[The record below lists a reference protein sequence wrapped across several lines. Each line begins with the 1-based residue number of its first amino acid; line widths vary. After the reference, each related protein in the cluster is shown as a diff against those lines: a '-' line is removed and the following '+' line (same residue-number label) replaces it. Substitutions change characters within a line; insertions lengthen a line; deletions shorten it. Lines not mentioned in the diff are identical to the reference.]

1 MNGIVKDILITGN
14 AGDDLVSQE
23 SAKLESGKGLVGD
36 RYYLSKGTFSEKLD
50 GTPEVE
56 VTLIEQEEI
65 SAFNASTGHCYA
77 GKDFRR
83 NIVTEGIRLNDLV
96 GKSFTIGGVELK
108 GARLCEPCTHLSA
121 VLGPEIM
128 QHMVHKA
135 GLRAQII
142 VSGTIKVSDEV
153 NG

>member
-1 MNGIVKDILITGN
+1 MNGVVIDILN
-14 AGDDLVSQE
+14 AGQAGDVLVSHE
-23 SAKLESGKGLVGD
+23 SAQLEAGKGLVGD

-65 SAFNASTGHCYA
+65 DEFNNNAGHSYT

-96 GKSFTIGGVELK
+96 GKSFNVGAAQLK
-108 GARLCEPCTHLSA
+108 GIRLCEPCAHLSGI
-121 VLGPEIM
+121 LGPEIM
-128 QHMVHKA
+128 QHMLHKA
-135 GLRAQII
+135 GLRAQVI
-142 VSGTIKVSDEV
+142 VSGQIKIADEV
-153 NG
+153 YG

>member
-1 MNGIVKDILITGN
+1 MNGVIKEILIAGN

-23 SAKLESGKGLVGD
+23 SAELKSGKGLVGD

-65 SAFNASTGHCYA
+65 DAFNEITAHCYT

-83 NIVTEGIRLNDLV
+83 NIVTEDVRLNDLV
-96 GKSFTIGGVELK
+96 GKSFNIGSVELR
-108 GARLCEPCTHLSA
+108 GTRFCEPCTHLSA
-121 VLGPEIM
+121 VVGPEIM

-135 GLRAQII
+135 GLRAQIV
-142 VSGTIKVSDEV
+142 VSGIIKVSDEV

>member
-1 MNGIVKDILITGN
+1 MNGVVKDILLSGD
-14 AGDDLVSQE
+14 AGEDLVSQE
-23 SAKLESGKGLVGD
+23 SAVLESGKGLLGD

-50 GTPEVE
+50 GTPDVE

-65 SAFNASTGHCYA
+65 SAFNDITGHGYT

-96 GKSFTIGGVELK
+96 GKSFSIGGVELK
-108 GARLCEPCTHLSA
+108 GTRLCEPCTHLSA

-128 QHMVHKA
+128 RHMVHKA

-142 VSGTIKVSDEV
+142 VGGTLKASDEV
-153 NG
+153 IG

>member
-1 MNGIVKDILITGN
+1 MNGIVKDILIAGD

-23 SAKLESGKGLVGD
+23 SAKLESGRGLAGD

-50 GTPEVE
+50 RTPDVE
-56 VTLIEQEEI
+56 VTLIGQEEI
-65 SAFNASTGHCYA
+65 DAFNDITGHCYT

-83 NIVTEGIRLNDLV
+83 NIVTEDVRLNDLV
-96 GKSFTIGGVELK
+96 GKSFKIGGVNLK
-108 GARLCEPCTHLSA
+108 GTRLCEPCTHLSA

-135 GLRAQII
+135 GLRAQI
-142 VSGTIKVSDEV
+142 VESGRIKVSDEV
-153 NG
+153 ND

>member
-1 MNGIVKDILITGN
+1 M
-14 AGDDLVSQE
+14 S
-23 SAKLESGKGLVGD
+23 
-36 RYYLSKGTFSEKLD
+36 RGTFSEKLD
-50 GTPEVE
+50 GTPDVE

-65 SAFNASTGHCYA
+65 DAFNDITSHCYT

-83 NIVTEGIRLNDLV
+83 NIVTEDVRLNDLV
-96 GKSFTIGGVELK
+96 GKSFSIGGVKLK
-108 GARLCEPCTHLSA
+108 GTRLCEPCTHLSA

-142 VSGTIKVSDEV
+142 ESGRIKVSDEV

>member
-1 MNGIVKDILITGN
+1 MNGVVKDILLAGD

-23 SAKLESGKGLVGD
+23 SAALESGKGLVGD
-36 RYYLSKGTFSEKLD
+36 RYYLSKGTFSKKLD
-50 GTPEVE
+50 GAPDGE

-65 SAFNASTGHCYA
+65 SAFNDITGHGYT
-77 GKDFRR
+77 GKDVRR
-83 NIVTEGIRLNDLV
+83 NIVNEEIRLNDLV
-96 GKSFTIGGVELK
+96 GKPFNIGGVKLK
-108 GARLCEPCTHLSA
+108 GTRLCEPCTHLSA
-121 VLGPEIM
+121 VLGPEIT